1 MMPLAPIVNLSV
13 RSVYNRRLA
22 VALTIFAIG
31 VSVMLVL
38 GVEKVR
44 QDAKRSFAN
53 TISGTDLIVGAR
65 SGSIQLLLYSV
76 FRIGSATNNISW
88 KSYRAVTRRKD
99 VKWTIPISLGDS
111 HMGFRVMGTSKDYF
125 RYYQYGQKRNLNFD
139 AGLPFNDIFDTV
151 LGAEV
156 AANLGYE
163 LGQKI
168 IIDHGL
174 GSGGFAKHED
184 KPFRVVGILSRT
196 GTPVDRTVHVSLEG
210 ITAIHVD
217 WKSGARVPG
226 MAVDAE
232 AVRQMDLTPRSIT
245 AVMVGLSSRLDA
257 FRALREINNFRG
269 EPLLAILPGVALQEL
284 WGLMGTAEA
293 ALGAISILVV
303 VGGLLGMLTMLLA
316 NLNQRRREMAILRA
330 IGARP
335 QDVGAMFLVEAILIT
350 LAGCIFGLG
359 LLYMGMSILQ
369 PLIEARLGLFIP
381 ISAPSYDDWLILGA
395 IVSAASVTGLFP
407 AFLAYRQSL
416 SDGMTLR
423 M

>member
-88 KSYRAVTRRKD
+88 KSYRAVTRRND

-156 AANLGYE
+156 AAKLGYE

-245 AVMVGLSSRLDA
+245 AFMVGLSSRLDA

-369 PLIEARLGLFIP
+369 PLLEARLGLFIP

-416 SDGMTLR
+416 SDGMTIR

>member
-1 MMPLAPIVNLSV
+1 MISIGSIVNLSV
-13 RSVYNRRLA
+13 RSGYNRRLT
-22 VALTIFAIG
+22 VALTIFAIAI
-31 VSVMLVL
+31 SVMLIL

-76 FRIGSATNNISW
+76 FRIGNATNNISW
-88 KSYRAVTRRKD
+88 KSYRAVAGRKD

-111 HMGFRVMGTSKDYF
+111 HRGFRVMGTSEDYF
-125 RYYQYGQKRNLNFD
+125 RYYQYGQKRNLNFET
-139 AGLPFNDIFDTV
+139 GRPFNDIFDTV

-156 AANLGYE
+156 AAKLGYK

-174 GSGGFAKHED
+174 GTGGFTKHKD
-184 KPFRVVGILSRT
+184 KPFRIVGILNRT

-217 WKSGARVPG
+217 WKRGARVPG
-226 MAVDAE
+226 MTIDAE
-232 AVRQMDLTPRSIT
+232 AVRKMDLTPRSIT
-245 AVMVGLSSRLDA
+245 AFMVGLSSRLSA
-257 FRALREINNFRG
+257 FQALRGINNFRG

-284 WGLMGTAEA
+284 WGLMDTAES
-293 ALGAISILVV
+293 ALSAISILVV
-303 VGGLLGMLTMLLA
+303 FGGLLGMLTMLLA

-335 QDVGAMFLVEAILIT
+335 QHVGAMFLIEAILIT
-350 LAGCIFGLG
+350 LAGCIVG
-359 LLYMGMSILQ
+359 LLFLYICMATLQ
-369 PLIEARLGLFIP
+369 PIIEVRLGLFIP
-381 ISAPSYDDWLILGA
+381 ITSPSFDEWLILGV
-395 IVSAASVTGLFP
+395 ILGAASFTGLVP

-416 SDGMTLR
+416 SDGMALR

>member
-139 AGLPFNDIFDTV
+139 VGLPFNDIFDTV

-316 NLNQRRREMAILRA
+316 NLNQRRREMAILRS

>member
-1 MMPLAPIVNLSV
+1 MISIGSIVNLSV
-13 RSVYNRRLA
+13 RSGYNRRLT
-22 VALTIFAIG
+22 VALTIFAIAL
-31 VSVMLVL
+31 SVMLIL

-76 FRIGSATNNISW
+76 FRIGNATNNISW
-88 KSYRAVTRRKD
+88 KSYRAVAGRKD

-111 HMGFRVMGTSKDYF
+111 HRGFRVMGTSEDYF
-125 RYYQYGQKRNLNFD
+125 RYYQYGQKRNLNFET
-139 AGLPFNDIFDTV
+139 GRPFNDIFDTV

-156 AANLGYE
+156 AAKLGYE

-174 GSGGFAKHED
+174 GTGGFTKHKD
-184 KPFRVVGILSRT
+184 KPFRIVGILNRT

-217 WKSGARVPG
+217 WKRGARVPG
-226 MAVDAE
+226 MTIDAE
-232 AVRQMDLTPRSIT
+232 AVRKMDLTPRSIT
-245 AVMVGLSSRLDA
+245 AFMVGLSSRLSA
-257 FRALREINNFRG
+257 FQALREINNFRR

-284 WGLMGTAEA
+284 WGLMDTAES
-293 ALGAISILVV
+293 ALSAISILVV
-303 VGGLLGMLTMLLA
+303 FGGLLGMLTMLLA
-316 NLNQRRREMAILRA
+316 NLNQRRREMAVLRA

-335 QDVGAMFLVEAILIT
+335 EHVGAMFLIEAILIT
-350 LAGCIFGLG
+350 LAGCIVG
-359 LLYMGMSILQ
+359 LLFLYICMAILQ
-369 PLIEARLGLFIP
+369 PIIEVRLGLFIP
-381 ISAPSYDDWLILGA
+381 ITSPSFDEWLILGV
-395 IVSAASVTGLFP
+395 ILGAASFTGLVP

-416 SDGMTLR
+416 SDGMALR